1 MTLASTLA
9 LVAGELLSPR
19 RWYWAVLA
27 AFVVFSGTQSSGET
41 RTRAW
46 SRALGTALGVLAGLA
61 VVVLVGNDHGVQLA
75 LVFAFMFGAMYFF
88 RTVYG
93 LMVFF
98 ITALLALLYKILG
111 NFSTALLLTRLIETA
126 VGSAIGVLVATF
138 VLPTSTREALG
149 TSIVAFLGRLAT
161 VIEDSGRRM
170 TEPGDVP
177 DPTVDARELDRALAD
192 LFARAQPATAA
203 WPLPSSRSGVRHR
216 LLIANA
222 CARYAR
228 NLARSAR
235 RPDTPLPEALARQ
248 FSAVA
253 NAVAANVRS
262 RADEIA
268 GKDGAPPSDIAAR
281 FDELDRVRDASDAPA
296 SAEVAAATQQLRH
309 IHRALARLGRDEG

>member
-1 MTLASTLA
+1 M
-9 LVAGELLSPR
+9 
-19 RWYWAVLA
+19 
-27 AFVVFSGTQSSGET
+27 
-41 RTRAW
+41 
-46 SRALGTALGVLAGLA
+46 LAGLA

-149 TSIVAFLGRLAT
+149 TSVVGFLRRLAT
-161 VIEDSGRRM
+161 VIEDSERRM
-170 TEPGDVP
+170 TQPGDVP

-203 WPLPSSRSGVRHR
+203 WPLPSSRSGVRQR
-216 LLIANA
+216 LLVANA

-235 RPDTPLPEALARQ
+235 RPDAPLPDALARQ
-248 FSAVA
+248 FGALA

-268 GKDGAPPSDIAAR
+268 GKDAPPRSEVAVR
-281 FDELDRVRDASDAPA
+281 FDELDRACDASDAAAFP
-296 SAEVAAATQQLRH
+296 EVAAAARQLRH
-309 IHRALARLGRDEG
+309 IDRALAQLGDEA

>member
-1 MTLASTLA
+1 
-9 LVAGELLSPR
+9 
-19 RWYWAVLA
+19 
-27 AFVVFSGTQSSGET
+27 
-41 RTRAW
+41 
-46 SRALGTALGVLAGLA
+46 VLAGLA

-149 TSIVAFLGRLAT
+149 TSVVGFLRRLAT
-161 VIEDSGRRM
+161 VIEDSERRM
-170 TEPGDVP
+170 TQPGDVP

-203 WPLPSSRSGVRHR
+203 WPLPSSRSGVRQR
-216 LLIANA
+216 LLVANRA
-222 CARYAR
+222 LATPATSRVARDDRMPRFPTRWHGSSAPSQM
-228 NLARSAR
+228 RSR
-235 RPDTPLPEALARQ
+235 RMSGAEPTRLPERMRRREARLLYASTNSIARAMRRTRLHFPRSRQ
-248 FSAVA
+248 QPGNFATLT
-253 NAVAANVRS
+253 VRS
-262 RADEIA
+262 RNSATRRRA
-268 GKDGAPPSDIAAR
+268 HVVYANPRAAAIAAWG
-281 FDELDRVRDASDAPA
+281 SAPA
-296 SAEVAAATQQLRH
+296 SRTTPRTPISRSAASTACSRAAT
-309 IHRALARLGRDEG
+309 AV